1 MKIIVNRNIIKYILY
16 VILLIC
22 FTKVAT
28 AQIAIVVSKENPV
41 NDISLSELKQ
51 IYLGTRTI
59 FSDGK
64 NIVLVEYLDLKE
76 KFYDI
81 LLGWSLIKYKKHWM
95 KLIFSGESSSA
106 PKEFKSANKL
116 KDFIIANEGAIAFI
130 ALVDVDDNMKVLTID
145 RKKTGSRDYPFK

>member
-1 MKIIVNRNIIKYILY
+1 MIVNRNIIKHILY

-64 NIVLVEYLDLKE
+64 NIVLAEYLDIKE

-95 KLIFSGESSSA
+95 KLIFSGESSAA

-116 KDFIIANEGAIAFI
+116 KDFIIANEGTIAFI